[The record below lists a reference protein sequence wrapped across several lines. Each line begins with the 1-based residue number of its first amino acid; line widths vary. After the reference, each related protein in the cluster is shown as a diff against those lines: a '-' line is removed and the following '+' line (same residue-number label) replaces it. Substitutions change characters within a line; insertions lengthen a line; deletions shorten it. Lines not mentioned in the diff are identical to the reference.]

1 MKWTQGSAVF
11 IADLCTVDSQGL
23 RDHQTNAAATASD
36 KCDASLQVEQV
47 IAIEFAMA
55 GCCDTLCCHC
65 GCLCCVYQGDGSK
78 ETRQWWKMG
87 SVVV

>member
-1 MKWTQGSAVF
+1 
-11 IADLCTVDSQGL
+11 
-23 RDHQTNAAATASD
+23 
-36 KCDASLQVEQV
+36 
-47 IAIEFAMA
+47 MA